1 MVEEALKEI
10 VQHAAPGS
18 FIVANSRARC
28 CSYESIQE
36 LKQYKVISVEDLRK
50 FDPPGTNNLF
60 NNLGTSL
67 SQIFL
72 TFG

>member
-18 FIVANSRARC
+18 FIVANGRARC
-28 CSYESIQE
+28 CSYESLQE
-36 LKQYKVISVEDLRK
+36 LKQYKVISVENLQK

-60 NNLGTSL
+60 NNLGKDMKKYC
-67 SQIFL
+67 
-72 TFG
+72 